1 MYRSSRESWNLRDRH
16 MFDTL
21 VRLLAARGGDAK
33 AVVWAHNSH
42 VGNAAATAMGWQG
55 ETSANPAARPSAI
68 QQCWSALAPIAGGSL
83 PRAIG
88 MGPWK

>member
-1 MYRSSRESWNLRDRH
+1 

-42 VGNAAATAMGWQG
+42 VGN
-55 ETSANPAARPSAI
+55 PHVRY
-68 QQCWSALAPIAGGSL
+68 ALG
-83 PRAIG
+83 IG
-88 MGPWK
+88 V